1 MVLLRLYKVESF
13 VFLFRSFAKPFPV
26 TGKFK
31 MRQLTIILTLIIFV
45 SCGQRNNNTT
55 SSQTSIMTLD
65 TLTADNYVM
74 TFYNSDSFPPTD
86 IYGDLNYR
94 INLTDT
100 IGNWHTR
107 AEKIQNYLADKFRDY
122 FFTTDSTLVLKL
134 ADGKTTSFLKWDN
147 EKDEG
152 YNFEHYF
159 DKIDYYLLRVQWGE
173 GNCWMLVNRQN
184 GFKKYISGL
193 PYISLDNKQIITTNT
208 DLEAGYSFNGLEL
221 YSILA
226 DSLQTEFSKET
237 VFGPTDVKWI
247 SQNEFLIRR
256 EHFHVDT
263 ITGNQDNIIDYKR
276 VTIEKKTSQ

>member
-1 MVLLRLYKVESF
+1 
-13 VFLFRSFAKPFPV
+13 
-26 TGKFK
+26 

-55 SSQTSIMTLD
+55 SSQTSVMTLD
-65 TLTADNYVM
+65 TLTAHNYVL
-74 TFYNSDSFPPTD
+74 TFYNSDSFPTTD
-86 IYGDLNYR
+86 IYSDLNYR

-100 IGNWHTR
+100 IGNWHNR
-107 AEKIQNYLADKFRDY
+107 AVKIQSYLADKFRDY
-122 FFTTDSTLVLKL
+122 FYTTDSTLVLKL
-134 ADGKTTSFLKWDN
+134 ADGKTSSYAKWDSEN
-147 EKDEG
+147 DEG
-152 YNFEHYF
+152 YTFEHYF
-159 DKIDYYLLRVQWGE
+159 DKIDYFLLRVQWGE
-173 GNCWMLVNRQN
+173 GNCWMLVNRKN

-193 PYISLDNKQIITTNT
+193 PYISLDNKQILTTNT

-226 DSLQTEFSKET
+226 DSLKTEFTKET

-247 SQNEFLIRR
+247 SDNKFLLRR

-263 ITGNQDNIIDYKR
+263 ITGNQDNIIDYKG

>member
-1 MVLLRLYKVESF
+1 MQQLTYI
-13 VFLFRSFAKPFPV
+13 
-26 TGKFK
+26 
-31 MRQLTIILTLIIFV
+31 LTIILFV
-45 SCGQRNNNTT
+45 SCGLRNNNATIDKT
-55 SSQTSIMTLD
+55 AELALD
-65 TLTADNYVM
+65 TLTADNYVL
-74 TFYNSDSFPPTD
+74 TFENADSFPTTD
-86 IYGDLNYR
+86 IYGDLHYR
-94 INLTDT
+94 ISLTDT
-100 IGNWHTR
+100 IGNWHNR
-107 AEKIQNYLADKFRDY
+107 AAKIQAYLIDKLGDY
-122 FFTTDSTLVLKL
+122 FYTTDSTLVLKL

-159 DKIDYYLLRVQWGE
+159 DKIGYYLLRVQWGE

-193 PYISLDNKQIITTNT
+193 PYISLDNKKILTTNT

-226 DSLQTEFSKET
+226 DSLKTEFSKET
-237 VFGPTDVKWI
+237 IFGPTDVKWI
-247 SQNEFLIRR
+247 SDNEFLLRR

-263 ITGNQDNIIDYKR
+263 ITGNQDDIIDYKR